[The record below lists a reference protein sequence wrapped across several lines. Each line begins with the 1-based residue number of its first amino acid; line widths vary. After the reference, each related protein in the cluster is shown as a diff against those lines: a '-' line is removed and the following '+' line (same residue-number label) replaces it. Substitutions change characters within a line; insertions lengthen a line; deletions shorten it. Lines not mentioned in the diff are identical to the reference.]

1 MQISLE
7 YWRAHPLD
15 CDRLAQAWLSPEERN
30 YLPGCSEG
38 RQLEYVA
45 GRLLAKRGIEAR
57 ASSYALVSG
66 EAYRHRDG
74 VLRHVCLAHCEGLV
88 IVSRAAFRHAVDVET
103 CTQMQGLQSFWRRYA
118 GSSIPFDAKRAL
130 RAWTC
135 LEALAKLR
143 GLNLLNSM
151 AEHPALGNG
160 LPQLRGDLEIVS
172 QWLDAQRMVT
182 VASHRPACQVKV
194 SEHIIRL

>member
-1 MQISLE
+1 MQVSLE
-7 YWRAHPLD
+7 YWRIHPLD
-15 CDRLAQAWLSPEERN
+15 CDRLAQAWLSPQERN
-30 YLPGCSEG
+30 YLRGCSEG

-45 GRLLAKRGIEAR
+45 GRLLAKQGIDAC

-66 EAYRHRDG
+66 EAYRHDDG

-103 CTQMQGLQSFWRRYA
+103 LAQMQGLQSFWRRYA

-135 LEALAKLR
+135 LEALAKLQ
-143 GLNLLNSM
+143 GLNLLNSI
-151 AEHPALGNG
+151 ALHPPLGNG
-160 LPQLRGDLEIVS
+160 LPQLQGDLEIVS
-172 QWLDAQRMVT
+172 RWLDAQRMVT
-182 VASHRPACQVKV
+182 LVSHRPVYQVKV
-194 SEHIIRL
+194 SEHIIRQ